1 MLANSEY
8 EFTLFVSQKNYSSKP
23 TQDEMRKMRFVPQ
36 QLTIESALECA
47 TQGKAFCYTFQ
58 SDKADGSL
66 SVKDKKKENFI
77 STSAIIYDFDD
88 MKVSMA
94 DYINS
99 ITYKPSFAYPTYSDG
114 KNGLSRFRLAYVLDE
129 EILGESDFN
138 AIYHAIANANKFAP
152 ETKEQGGWDVR
163 SVAQMYFGTTQDVST
178 YISNTVYSINDFE
191 PYAVPV
197 TANGTSTK
205 KSESKSLNTCQ
216 YAIDKE
222 FLDNL
227 YHCKYEEFFKSYFD
241 SYYPNYSQSL
251 ETTLTLS
258 KNAMWYEYPDD
269 YIAVFRKREGK
280 KVLKWNIGE
289 NRKKRLYI
297 TAQMMLYNCPDLTI
311 ENLIYNLYIERKHY
325 YNNADNKINNQVLI
339 DTAVNAFNRRINLN
353 PSNHSS
359 YRVNKEFWSEQGV
372 GVHQAK
378 GFIRRERNVQEILP
392 YIDSNKT
399 IKENHQILIDNG
411 FQISK
416 RTVERMVARS
426 DIYIYNY
433 KSMTLL
439 SECRS
444 DVTIR
449 QKQIIE
455 LMKTNDKITAD
466 EIAKQLDCDLRTIK
480 RDIKKMKGVL
490 IDRVGN
496 NRSGHWVVLSD
507 EEPEQEPIS
516 DYVMNDFDFLEESF
530 EADKTIVDIPQPK
543 SDDELREELLS
554 DGWTEQE
561 VADFFSIYQVA

>member
-23 TQDEMRKMRFVPQ
+23 TQDEMPKMRFVPQ
-36 QLTIESALECA
+36 KLTIESALEYA
-47 TQGKAFCYTFQ
+47 IQGKAFCYTFQ
-58 SDKADGSL
+58 SNKADGSL

-88 MKVSMA
+88 MEVSMA

-99 ITYKPSFAYPTYSDG
+99 IPYKPSFAYPTYSDG
-114 KNGLSRFRLAYVLDE
+114 KNGLSRFRLAYVLDA
-129 EILGESDFN
+129 EILGEGDFN
-138 AIYHAIANANKFAP
+138 AIYHAIANANKFTP

-178 YISNTVYSINDFE
+178 YISNTVYAIDDFE
-191 PYAVPV
+191 PYMVPV
-197 TANGTSTK
+197 TDNGTSTK
-205 KSESKSLNTCQ
+205 KSESNSLNGNRD
-216 YAIDKE
+216 IVDKE

-227 YHCKYEEFFKSYFD
+227 YHSKYEDFFKSYFD
-241 SYYPNYSQSL
+241 SYYSNYTQSL

-258 KNAMWYEYPDD
+258 ENEMWYEYPDD
-269 YIAVFRKREGK
+269 YVAVFRKREGK

-289 NRKKRLYI
+289 DRKKRLYI
-297 TAQMMLYNCPDLTI
+297 TAQMMLYNCPELTI

-378 GFIRRERNVQEILP
+378 GFIRREIRVQEILP
-392 YIDSNKT
+392 YIDSYKT

-411 FQISK
+411 IDISV
-416 RTVERMVARS
+416 RTLQRMVTRG
-426 DIYIYNY
+426 DIYIYNN
-433 KSMTLL
+433 KSITLL

-449 QKQIIE
+449 QNQIIE
-455 LMKTNDKITAD
+455 LMKENNQITAD
-466 EIAKQLDCDLRTIK
+466 EIAKQLDCDVRTVK
-480 RDIKKMKGVL
+480 RDIKKMRGVL

-516 DYVMNDFDFLEESF
+516 DYEMNDFDFLEESF
-530 EADKTIVDIPQPK
+530 EADKIVVDTPQPK
-543 SDDELREELLS
+543 SDDELREELLG

-561 VADFFSIYQVA
+561 VADFFSIYAVA

>member
-23 TQDEMRKMRFVPQ
+23 TQDEMPKMRFVPQ

-58 SDKADGSL
+58 SNKADGSL

-88 MKVSMA
+88 MEVSMA
-94 DYINS
+94 DYINY
-99 ITYKPSFAYPTYSDG
+99 IPYKPSFAYPTYSDG
-114 KNGLSRFRLAYVLDE
+114 KNGLSRFRLAYVLDA
-129 EILGESDFN
+129 EILGEGDFN
-138 AIYHAIANANKFAP
+138 AIYHAIANANKFTP

-163 SVAQMYFGTTQDVST
+163 SVAQMYFGTTQGVST
-178 YISNTVYSINDFE
+178 YISNTVYSIDDFE
-191 PYAVPV
+191 SYMVPV
-197 TANGTSTK
+197 TVNGTSTK
-205 KSESKSLNTCQ
+205 KSESKNLNTYQ
-216 YAIDKE
+216 YTIDKE

-227 YHCKYEEFFKSYFD
+227 YHSKYEDFFKSYFD
-241 SYYPNYSQSL
+241 SYYDNYTQSL

-258 KNAMWYEYPDD
+258 DNEMWFEYPDD
-269 YIAVFRKREGK
+269 YVAVFRKREGK
-280 KVLKWNIGE
+280 KVIKWNIGE
-289 NRKKRLYI
+289 DRKKRLYI
-297 TAQMMLYNCPDLTI
+297 TAQMMLHNCPELTI

-325 YNNADNKINNQVLI
+325 YNNADNKINNQVLV
-339 DTAVNAFNRRINLN
+339 DTAVNAYNRRIVLK

-378 GFIRRERNVQEILP
+378 GFIRREQRVQEILP

-411 FQISK
+411 IDISV
-416 RTVERMVARS
+416 RTLQRMVTRG
-426 DIYIYNY
+426 DIYIN
-433 KSMTLL
+433 KNNVITLL

-449 QKQIIE
+449 QNQIIE
-455 LMKTNDKITAD
+455 LMKENNQITAD
-466 EIAKQLDCDLRTIK
+466 EIAKRLDCDVRTVK
-480 RDIKKMKGVL
+480 RDIKKMRGVL

-516 DYVMNDFDFLEESF
+516 DYVMSDFDFLEESF

-543 SDDELREELLS
+543 SDEDIWNDLLN
-554 DGWTEQE
+554 DGYSIEMIE
-561 VADFFSIYQVA
+561 DFFSMYA

>member
-58 SDKADGSL
+58 SNKADGSL

-99 ITYKPSFAYPTYSDG
+99 IPYKPSFAYPTYSDG

-129 EILGESDFN
+129 EILGENDFN
-138 AIYHAIANANKFAP
+138 AVFHAIANANKFTP

-163 SVAQMYFGTTQDVST
+163 SVAQMYFGTTKDVST

-197 TANGTSTK
+197 TENGISTK
-205 KSESKSLNTCQ
+205 KPISKNRNNYE
-216 YAIDKE
+216 YAIDEE

-227 YHCKYEEFFKSYFD
+227 NNNTFERFFKIYFD
-241 SYYPNYSQSL
+241 SYYSNYRHSL
-251 ETTLTLS
+251 ETELTLS
-258 KNAMWYEYPDD
+258 DNEMWYEYPED
-269 YIAVFRKREGK
+269 YVAVFRKRQGK
-280 KVLKWNIGE
+280 YTLKWDIGE
-289 NRKKRLYI
+289 DRKKKLYV
-297 TAQMMLYNCPDLTI
+297 TAQIMLYNCPDLTI
-311 ENLIYNLYIERKHY
+311 ENLIYNLDIERCWY
-325 YNNADNKINNQVLI
+325 YDNTDNKINNQVLI
-339 DTAVNAFNRRINLN
+339 DTAVNAYKKRMQLN
-353 PSNHSS
+353 SSKHGS
-359 YRVNKEFWSEQGV
+359 YRVNKDFWTAQGANV
-372 GVHQAK
+372 YQAI
-378 GFIRRERNVQEILP
+378 GYIRRERNLQDILP
-392 YIDSNKT
+392 YIKSDKT
-399 IKENHQILIDNG
+399 INENHQILKDNG
-411 FQISK
+411 FDISV
-416 RTVERMVARS
+416 RTLQRMVARG
-426 DIYIYNY
+426 DISIIKNMYN
-433 KSMTLL
+433 TLL
-439 SECRS
+439 SKCRS
-444 DVTIR
+444 NATIL
-449 QKQIIE
+449 QNQIID
-455 LMKTNDKITAD
+455 LMIENNKITAD
-466 EIAKQLDCDLRTIK
+466 EIAKQLVCDITTVK
-480 RDIKKMKGVL
+480 RNIKKMRGIL

-530 EADKTIVDIPQPK
+530 EADRTIVDIPQPK
-543 SDDELREELLS
+543 SDDELREELLG

>member
-23 TQDEMRKMRFVPQ
+23 TQGEMPKMRFVPQ

-58 SDKADGSL
+58 SNKADGSL
-66 SVKDKKKENFI
+66 SVKDKRKENFI

-88 MKVSMA
+88 MEVSMA
-94 DYINS
+94 EYINL
-99 ITYKPSFAYPTYSDG
+99 IPYKPSFAYPTYSDG
-114 KNGLSRFRLAYVLDE
+114 KNGLSRFRLAYVLDV
-129 EILGESDFN
+129 EILGESTFN
-138 AIYHAIANANKFAP
+138 AIYHAIANANHFTP

-178 YISNTVYSINDFE
+178 YISNTVYSIDDFE
-191 PYAVPV
+191 PYIVPV
-197 TANGTSTK
+197 TVNGTSTK
-205 KSESKSLNTCQ
+205 KSESNNLNRSRD
-216 YAIDKE
+216 IVDKE
-222 FLDNL
+222 FLYNL

-258 KNAMWYEYPDD
+258 ENEMWYEYPDD
-269 YIAVFRKREGK
+269 YVAVFRKREGK

-289 NRKKRLYI
+289 DRKKRLYI
-297 TAQMMLYNCPDLTI
+297 TAQMMLYNCPELTI

-325 YNNADNKINNQVLI
+325 YNNVDNKINNQVLI

-378 GFIRRERNVQEILP
+378 GFIRREIRVQEILP
-392 YIDSNKT
+392 YIDSYKSA
-399 IKENHQILIDNG
+399 KENHQILIDNG
-411 FQISK
+411 FKISL
-416 RTVERMVARS
+416 RTMRRMVSRG
-426 DIYIYNY
+426 DIYIN
-433 KSMTLL
+433 KNNVITLL
-439 SECRS
+439 SECHS
-444 DVTIR
+444 DDTIR
-449 QKQIIE
+449 QNHIIE
-455 LMKTNDKITAD
+455 LMKENNEISLK
-466 EIAKQLDCDLRTIK
+466 EIAKQLDCGIATIK
-480 RDIKKMKGVL
+480 RDIQKMKGVL

-507 EEPEQEPIS
+507 EEPEQEPVS
-516 DYVMNDFDFLEESF
+516 DYVMNDFDYLEESF

-543 SDDELREELLS
+543 SDDELREELLG

>member
-23 TQDEMRKMRFVPQ
+23 SKDEMHKMRFVPQ

-114 KNGLSRFRLAYVLDE
+114 KNGLSRFRLAYVFDE
-129 EILGESDFN
+129 EILGENDFN
-138 AIYHAIANANKFAP
+138 AVFHAIANANRFTP

-178 YISNTVYSINDFE
+178 YISDTVYSIDDFE
-191 PYAVPV
+191 PYMVPV
-197 TANGTSTK
+197 TVNGTSTK
-205 KSESKSLNTCQ
+205 VSPSNNLNRNRD
-216 YAIDKE
+216 IVDKE
-222 FLDNL
+222 FLYNL
-227 YHCKYEEFFKSYFD
+227 YHSKYEDFFKIYFD

-258 KNAMWYEYPDD
+258 ENEMWYEYPDD
-269 YIAVFRKREGK
+269 YVAVFRKREGK
-280 KVLKWNIGE
+280 KVLKWNKGE
-289 NRKKRLYI
+289 DRKKKLYI
-297 TAQMMLYNCPDLTI
+297 TAQMMLHNCPELTI

-339 DTAVNAFNRRINLN
+339 DTAVNAFNRRINLK

-378 GFIRRERNVQEILP
+378 GFIRREIRVQEILP

-411 FQISK
+411 IDISV
-416 RTVERMVARS
+416 RTLQRMVTRG
-426 DIYIYNY
+426 DIYIN
-433 KSMTLL
+433 KNNVITLL

-449 QKQIIE
+449 QNHIVE
-455 LMKTNDKITAD
+455 LMKENNQISAD
-466 EIAKQLDCDLRTIK
+466 EIAKQLDCDVRTVK
-480 RDIKKMKGVL
+480 RDIKKMRGVL

-507 EEPEQEPIS
+507 EEPQQEPVS
-516 DYVMNDFDFLEESF
+516 DYVMSDFEFLEESF

-561 VADFFSIYQVA
+561 AADFFSIYQVA

>member
-1 MLANSEY
+1 MLVNSDY
-8 EFTLFVSQKNYSSKP
+8 EFRLFISQKNYDSKP
-23 TQDEMRKMRFVPQ
+23 TQDEMPKMRFVPK

-47 TQGKAFCYTFQ
+47 KQGKVFCYTFL
-58 SDKADGSL
+58 SNKADGSL

-77 STSAIIYDFDD
+77 STSAIIYDFDN
-88 MKVSMA
+88 MEVSMA
-94 DYINS
+94 DFINS
-99 ITYKPSFAYPTYSDG
+99 IQFKPSFAYPTYSDG

-138 AIYHAIANANKFAP
+138 AVFHAIANANHFTP

-163 SVAQMYFGTTQDVST
+163 SVAQMYFGTTQAEST
-178 YISNTVYSINDFE
+178 YISNTVYSIDDFE
-191 PYAVPV
+191 RYMVPV
-197 TANGTSTK
+197 TVNGTSTK
-205 KSESKSLNTCQ
+205 KSESKNLNTCQ

-222 FLDNL
+222 FLYNL
-227 YHCKYEEFFKSYFD
+227 YHSKYEDFFKSYFD
-241 SYYPNYSQSL
+241 SYYDNYTQSL

-258 KNAMWYEYPDD
+258 DNEMWFEYPDD
-269 YIAVFRKREGK
+269 YVAVFRKREGK
-280 KVLKWNIGE
+280 KVIQWNIGE

-297 TAQMMLYNCPDLTI
+297 TAQMMLHNCPELTI
-311 ENLIYNLYIERKHY
+311 ENLIYNLYVERKHY
-325 YNNADNKINNQVLI
+325 YNNADNKIDNQVLI

-378 GFIRRERNVQEILP
+378 GFIRRERKVQEILP
-392 YIDSNKT
+392 YIDSYKT
-399 IKENHQILIDNG
+399 IKENYQILIDNG
-411 FQISK
+411 IDISV
-416 RTVERMVARS
+416 RTLQRMVTRG

-480 RDIKKMKGVL
+480 RDIKKMKGIL

-516 DYVMNDFDFLEESF
+516 DYVMSDFDFLEESF
-530 EADKTIVDIPQPK
+530 EADKTIIDIPQPK
-543 SDDELREELLS
+543 SDDELREELIN

>member
-23 TQDEMRKMRFVPQ
+23 TQDEMPKKRFVPQ

-58 SDKADGSL
+58 SNKADGSL
-66 SVKDKKKENFI
+66 SVKDKKKGNFI
-77 STSAIIYDFDD
+77 STSTIIYDFDD
-88 MKVSMA
+88 MEVSMA

-99 ITYKPSFAYPTYSDG
+99 IPYKPSFAYPTYSDG
-114 KNGLSRFRLAYVLDE
+114 KNGLSRFRLAYVLDA
-129 EILGESDFN
+129 EIYGENDFN
-138 AIYHAIANANKFAP
+138 AIYHAIANANHFTP

-178 YISNTVYSINDFE
+178 YVSNTVYSINDFE
-191 PYAVPV
+191 PFVAPV
-197 TANGTSTK
+197 TENGTSTK
-205 KSESKSLNTCQ
+205 KSESKNLNTYQ

-222 FLDNL
+222 FLHNL
-227 YHCKYEEFFKSYFD
+227 YHSRYEDFFKSYFD
-241 SYYPNYSQSL
+241 SYHDNYSQSL

-258 KNAMWYEYPDD
+258 ENEMWYEYPDD
-269 YIAVFRKREGK
+269 YVAVFRKREGK

-289 NRKKRLYI
+289 DRKKRLYI
-297 TAQMMLYNCPDLTI
+297 TAQMMLHNCPDLTI

-325 YNNADNKINNQVLI
+325 YNNADNKINNQVLV
-339 DTAVNAFNRRINLN
+339 DTAVNAYNRRIVLK

-378 GFIRRERNVQEILP
+378 GYIRREQRVQEILP
-392 YIDSNKT
+392 YIDSYKSV
-399 IKENHQILIDNG
+399 KENYDNLIQNG
-411 FQISK
+411 VEMSL
-416 RTVERMVARS
+416 RTLQRMVSRG

-433 KSMTLL
+433 KSITLL
-439 SECRS
+439 SECHC

-449 QKQIIE
+449 QNHIVE
-455 LMKTNDKITAD
+455 LVKENNQITAD
-466 EIAKQLDCDLRTIK
+466 EIAKQLDCDVRTVK
-480 RDIKKMKGVL
+480 RDIKKMRGVL
-490 IDRVGN
+490 IDREGN
-496 NRSGHWVVLSD
+496 NRSGHWVILSD

-516 DYVMNDFDFLEESF
+516 DYEMNDFDFLEESF
-530 EADKTIVDIPQPK
+530 EADKIIVDTPQPK
-543 SDDELREELLS
+543 SDDELREELLG

-561 VADFFSIYQVA
+561 VADFFSIYAVA

>member
-1 MLANSEY
+1 
-8 EFTLFVSQKNYSSKP
+8 
-23 TQDEMRKMRFVPQ
+23 
-36 QLTIESALECA
+36 
-47 TQGKAFCYTFQ
+47 
-58 SDKADGSL
+58 
-66 SVKDKKKENFI
+66 
-77 STSAIIYDFDD
+77 
-88 MKVSMA
+88 MA
-94 DYINS
+94 DYINY
-99 ITYKPSFAYPTYSDG
+99 IPYKPSFAYPTYSDG
-114 KNGLSRFRLAYVLDE
+114 KNGLSRFRLAYVLDA
-129 EILGESDFN
+129 EILGEGDFN
-138 AIYHAIANANKFAP
+138 AIYHAIANANKFTP

-178 YISNTVYSINDFE
+178 YISNTVYAIDDFE
-191 PYAVPV
+191 PYMVPV
-197 TANGTSTK
+197 TDNGTSTK
-205 KSESKSLNTCQ
+205 KSESNSLNGNRD
-216 YAIDKE
+216 IVDKE

-227 YHCKYEEFFKSYFD
+227 YHSKYEDFFKSYFV
-241 SYYPNYSQSL
+241 SYYSNYTQSL

-258 KNAMWYEYPDD
+258 ENEMWYEYPDD
-269 YIAVFRKREGK
+269 YVAVFRKREGK

-289 NRKKRLYI
+289 DRKKRLYI
-297 TAQMMLYNCPDLTI
+297 TAQMMLYNCPELTI

-378 GFIRRERNVQEILP
+378 GFIRREIRVQEILP
-392 YIDSNKT
+392 YIDSYKT

-411 FQISK
+411 IDISV
-416 RTVERMVARS
+416 RTLQRMVTRG
-426 DIYIYNY
+426 DIYIYNN
-433 KSMTLL
+433 KSITLL

-449 QKQIIE
+449 QNQIIE
-455 LMKTNDKITAD
+455 LMKENNQITAD
-466 EIAKQLDCDLRTIK
+466 EIAKQLDCDVRTVK
-480 RDIKKMKGVL
+480 RDIKKMRGVL

-516 DYVMNDFDFLEESF
+516 DYEMNDFDFLEESF
-530 EADKTIVDIPQPK
+530 EADKIVVDTPQPK
-543 SDDELREELLS
+543 SDDELREELLG

-561 VADFFSIYQVA
+561 VADFFSIYAVA

>member
-23 TQDEMRKMRFVPQ
+23 SKDEMPLMRFVPQ

-58 SDKADGSL
+58 SNKADGSL

-88 MKVSMA
+88 MNVSMA
-94 DYINS
+94 DYINF
-99 ITYKPSFAYPTYSDG
+99 IPYKPSFAYPTYSDG
-114 KNGLSRFRLAYVLDE
+114 KNGLSRFRLAYVLDV
-129 EILGESDFN
+129 EILGESAFN
-138 AIYHAIANANKFAP
+138 AIYHAIANANKFTP

-178 YISNTVYSINDFE
+178 YISNTVYSIDDFE
-191 PYAVPV
+191 PYMVPV
-197 TANGTSTK
+197 TVNGTSTK

-222 FLDNL
+222 FLYNL
-227 YHCKYEEFFKSYFD
+227 YHSKYEDFFKIYFD
-241 SYYPNYSQSL
+241 SYYSNYSQSL

-258 KNAMWYEYPDD
+258 ENEMWYEYPDD
-269 YIAVFRKREGK
+269 YVAVFRKREGK
-280 KVLKWNIGE
+280 KVLKWNIGAD
-289 NRKKRLYI
+289 RKKKLYI
-297 TAQMMLYNCPDLTI
+297 TAQMMLHNRPDLTI

-359 YRVNKEFWSEQGV
+359 YRVNKEFWVEQGITV
-372 GVHQAK
+372 RQAI
-378 GFIRRERNVQEILP
+378 GIRQREENAKRILP

-399 IKENHQILIDNG
+399 IKENYMILKEKEVK
-411 FQISK
+411 ISEK
-416 RTVERMVARS
+416 TLRRMVTRG
-426 DIYIYNY
+426 DIQIYNN
-433 KSMTLL
+433 KSITLL
-439 SECRS
+439 SGCLS

-449 QKQIIE
+449 QNQIVE
-455 LMKTNDKITAD
+455 LMKENNQITAD

-543 SDDELREELLS
+543 SDDELREELIN

>member
-23 TQDEMRKMRFVPQ
+23 SKDEMPLMRFVRQ

-58 SDKADGSL
+58 SNKADGSL

-99 ITYKPSFAYPTYSDG
+99 IPYKPSFAYPTYSDG
-114 KNGLSRFRLAYVLDE
+114 KNGLSRFRLAYVLDA
-129 EILGESDFN
+129 EILGEGDFN
-138 AIYHAIANANKFAP
+138 AIYHAIANANNFTP

-197 TANGTSTK
+197 TVNGTSTK
-205 KSESKSLNTCQ
+205 KSESKSLNRNRD
-216 YAIDKE
+216 IVDKE
-222 FLDNL
+222 FLYNL
-227 YHCKYEEFFKSYFD
+227 YHSKYEDFFKSYFD
-241 SYYPNYSQSL
+241 SYYSNYSQSL
-251 ETTLTLS
+251 ETTLMLS
-258 KNAMWYEYPDD
+258 ENEMWYEYPDD

-339 DTAVNAFNRRINLN
+339 ETAVNAFNRRINLN

-378 GFIRRERNVQEILP
+378 GFIRRERKVQEILP

-399 IKENHQILIDNG
+399 VKENYDNLIQNG
-411 FQISK
+411 VEMSL
-416 RTVERMVARS
+416 RTLQRMVSRG

>member
-1 MLANSEY
+1 
-8 EFTLFVSQKNYSSKP
+8 
-23 TQDEMRKMRFVPQ
+23 
-36 QLTIESALECA
+36 
-47 TQGKAFCYTFQ
+47 
-58 SDKADGSL
+58 
-66 SVKDKKKENFI
+66 
-77 STSAIIYDFDD
+77 
-88 MKVSMA
+88 
-94 DYINS
+94 
-99 ITYKPSFAYPTYSDG
+99 
-114 KNGLSRFRLAYVLDE
+114 
-129 EILGESDFN
+129 
-138 AIYHAIANANKFAP
+138 
-152 ETKEQGGWDVR
+152 
-163 SVAQMYFGTTQDVST
+163 
-178 YISNTVYSINDFE
+178 
-191 PYAVPV
+191 
-197 TANGTSTK
+197 
-205 KSESKSLNTCQ
+205 
-216 YAIDKE
+216 
-222 FLDNL
+222 
-227 YHCKYEEFFKSYFD
+227 
-241 SYYPNYSQSL
+241 
-251 ETTLTLS
+251 
-258 KNAMWYEYPDD
+258 
-269 YIAVFRKREGK
+269 
-280 KVLKWNIGE
+280 
-289 NRKKRLYI
+289 
-297 TAQMMLYNCPDLTI
+297 MMLHNCPELTI

-325 YNNADNKINNQVLI
+325 YNNADNKIDNQVLI
-339 DTAVNAFNRRINLN
+339 VTAVNAFNRRINLK

-399 IKENHQILIDNG
+399 VKENYDNLIQNG
-411 FQISK
+411 VEMSL
-416 RTVERMVARS
+416 RTLQRMVSRG

-543 SDDELREELLS
+543 SDDELREELLG

>member
-1 MLANSEY
+1 MLAHSEY

-23 TQDEMRKMRFVPQ
+23 TQDEMPKMRFVPQ

-47 TQGKAFCYTFQ
+47 KQGKAFCYTFQ
-58 SDKADGSL
+58 SSKVDGSL
-66 SVKDKKKENFI
+66 SVRDKKKENFI
-77 STSAIIYDFDD
+77 STSTIIYDFDD
-88 MKVSMA
+88 MEVSMA

-99 ITYKPSFAYPTYSDG
+99 IPYKPSFAYPTYSDG

-129 EILGESDFN
+129 EILGGSDFN
-138 AIYHAIANANKFAP
+138 AIYHAIANANQFTP

-178 YISNTVYSINDFE
+178 YISNTVYAIDDFE
-191 PYAVPV
+191 PYMVPV
-197 TANGTSTK
+197 TVNGTSTK
-205 KSESKSLNTCQ
+205 ISPLNSLNRSRD
-216 YAIDKE
+216 IVDKE
-222 FLDNL
+222 FLYNL

-241 SYYPNYSQSL
+241 SYYINYTQSL

-258 KNAMWYEYPDD
+258 ENEMWYEYPED
-269 YIAVFRKREGK
+269 YVAVFRKRQGK
-280 KVLKWNIGE
+280 YTLKWNIGE
-289 NRKKRLYI
+289 DRKKKLYV

-325 YNNADNKINNQVLI
+325 YNNADNKINNQVLV
-339 DTAVNAFNRRINLN
+339 DTAVNAYNRRIVLK

-378 GFIRRERNVQEILP
+378 GFIRREQKVQEVLP
-392 YIDSNKT
+392 YIDSYKS
-399 IKENHQILIDNG
+399 IKENYDNLIQNG
-411 FQISK
+411 VEMSL
-416 RTVERMVARS
+416 RTLQRMVSRG

-433 KSMTLL
+433 KSITLL
-439 SECRS
+439 SECHS

-449 QKQIIE
+449 QNHIIE
-455 LMKTNDKITAD
+455 LMKENNQITVD
-466 EIAKQLDCDLRTIK
+466 EIAKQLDCDVRTVK
-480 RDIKKMKGVL
+480 RDIKKMRGIL
-490 IDRVGN
+490 IDREGN

-516 DYVMNDFDFLEESF
+516 DYEMNDFDFLEESF

-543 SDDELREELLS
+543 SDDKLREELLG

-561 VADFFSIYQVA
+561 VADFFSIYAVA

>member
-1 MLANSEY
+1 MLVNSDY
-8 EFTLFVSQKNYSSKP
+8 EFRLFISQKNYDSKP
-23 TQDEMRKMRFVPQ
+23 TQDEMPKMRFVPK

-47 TQGKAFCYTFQ
+47 KQGKVFCYTFQ
-58 SDKADGSL
+58 SNKADGSL

-88 MKVSMA
+88 MEVSMA
-94 DYINS
+94 DFINA
-99 ITYKPSFAYPTYSDG
+99 IRYKPSFAYPTYSDG
-114 KNGLSRFRLAYVLDE
+114 KNGLSRFRLAYVLDA
-129 EILGESDFN
+129 EILGEGDFN
-138 AIYHAIANANKFAP
+138 AIYHAIANANQFTP
-152 ETKEQGGWDVR
+152 ETKAQGGWDVR

-178 YISNTVYSINDFE
+178 YISNTVYSIDDFE
-191 PYAVPV
+191 RYMVPV
-197 TANGTSTK
+197 TVNGTSTK
-205 KSESKSLNTCQ
+205 KSESKNLNTYQ
-216 YAIDKE
+216 YTIDKE

-227 YHCKYEEFFKSYFD
+227 YHSKYEDFFKSYFD
-241 SYYPNYSQSL
+241 SYYDNYTQSL

-258 KNAMWYEYPDD
+258 DNEMWFEYPDD
-269 YIAVFRKREGK
+269 YVAVFRKREGK
-280 KVLKWNIGE
+280 KIIKWNIGE
-289 NRKKRLYI
+289 DRKKRLYI
-297 TAQMMLYNCPDLTI
+297 TAQMMLHNCPELTI
-311 ENLIYNLYIERKHY
+311 ENLIYNLYVERKHY

-378 GFIRRERNVQEILP
+378 GFIRREQRVQEILP
-392 YIDSNKT
+392 YIDSYKSV
-399 IKENHQILIDNG
+399 KENYNNLIQNG
-411 FQISK
+411 VEMSL
-416 RTVERMVARS
+416 RTLQRMVSRG
-426 DIYIYNY
+426 DIYIYNN
-433 KSMTLL
+433 KSITLL
-439 SECRS
+439 SECHS

-449 QKQIIE
+449 QNHIVE
-455 LMKTNDKITAD
+455 LMKTNDRITAD
-466 EIAKQLDCDLRTIK
+466 EIAKQLDCDVRTVK

-507 EEPEQEPIS
+507 EEPEQEPVS
-516 DYVMNDFDFLEESF
+516 DYVMSDFDFLEESF
-530 EADKTIVDIPQPK
+530 EADKTIVEIPQPK